1 MHRMMKAAF
10 RSEDSNNSSGVRG
23 FIMKFSD
30 SDPSVNMFYTIFL
43 YRYILRSSM
52 IICSSSNLERSVC
65 CSRLKLLVFSE
76 ICQGRGWTLGVD
88 SKVRAL
94 F

>member
-30 SDPSVNMFYTIFL
+30 SDLSVNMFYTIFL
-43 YRYILRSSM
+43 YRYNS
-52 IICSSSNLERSVC
+52 
-65 CSRLKLLVFSE
+65 
-76 ICQGRGWTLGVD
+76 Q
-88 SKVRAL
+88 
-94 F
+94 